1 MNLYLVQH
9 GLSLP
14 EEKDPQKPLSQEGRR
29 QTLKIADFL
38 KKRKIAVG
46 CLWHSTKLRS
56 IQTAQII
63 SKSIKCPEIQERD
76 DLNPLD
82 PVDKF
87 PEKIEPLNKHL
98 MVVGHLPFL
107 QKLVSLLLSG
117 AETEEFV
124 AFENSGVVCL
134 EYTGLW
140 KIAWM
145 ITPGLIASRGPG

>member
-1 MNLYLVQH
+1 MKLYLVQH

-14 EEKDPQKPLSQEGRR
+14 EEQDPQKPLSREGKK

-38 KKRKIAVG
+38 KKRKIAVD
-46 CLWHSTKLRS
+46 CLWHSTKLRA

-63 SKSIKCPEIQERD
+63 SKSIKCSEIQERD

-87 PEKIEPLNKHL
+87 PEKIESLNKDL
-98 MVVGHLPFL
+98 MIVGHLPFL

-117 AETEEFV
+117 AETNEFV
-124 AFENSGVVCL
+124 AFENSGVICL
-134 EYTGLW
+134 EYAGVW

-145 ITPGLIASRGPG
+145 ITPELIASRRPG

>member
-1 MNLYLVQH
+1 VNLYLVQH
-9 GLSLP
+9 GLSLL
-14 EEKDPQKPLSQEGRR
+14 EEQDPKRPLSKEGKK
-29 QTLKIADFL
+29 QTLKIAGFL
-38 KKRKIAVG
+38 KKRKIAVD

-63 SKSIKCPEIQERD
+63 SKSIKCSEAQERD

-87 PEKIEPLNKHL
+87 PEKIESLNKHL

-107 QKLVSLLLSG
+107 QKLASLLLSG
-117 AETEEFV
+117 AETKELV

-134 EYTGLW
+134 EYLDAW

-145 ITPGLIASRGPG
+145 ITPGLIASRRPG